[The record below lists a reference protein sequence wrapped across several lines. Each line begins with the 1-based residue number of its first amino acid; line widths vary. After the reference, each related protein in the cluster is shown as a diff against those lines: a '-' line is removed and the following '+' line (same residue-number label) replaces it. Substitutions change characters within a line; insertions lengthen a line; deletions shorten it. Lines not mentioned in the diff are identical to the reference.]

1 MPTRPTLTRI
11 YRLKLLALVAILV
24 ALGLLAALIADWL
37 STTKANR
44 LLTSLVQT
52 LSDALILTG
61 ALGLAVDFFTGR
73 DREAKDDDRIRRLLK
88 ESAPEFRDAVLEGF
102 ALQPDD
108 LKRVATPEL
117 LDHLAEN
124 ALALR
129 FGDATFAREVYADL
143 RTQAITAAERWTDVQ
158 VSVRLSPAGERDAV
172 GIPRFDVYVAWEY
185 TTVPSHPVRRF
196 ACVSDR
202 DEYYEL
208 TSDSPA
214 TSTWFMTPRPGMN
227 ASDRA
232 AFELLEF
239 SVDGEPRPIR
249 RTERKTGQTYSVD
262 LGRQAGDE
270 PKPVRIR
277 HLYRTVTPQSG
288 HFLFFEVPQPARGV
302 SFELDYSPTDISFMT
317 VTQLISS
324 VNRPYVSRFPETAA
338 AKVISIETTGWLLPR
353 SGVAFV
359 WTLSSEEAE
368 ATAARAA

>member
-1 MPTRPTLTRI
+1 MLAIAMSSAPTLARI

-37 STTKANR
+37 STSKANH

-52 LSDALILTG
+52 LSDALIVTG

-117 LDHLAEN
+117 LDQLAEN

-158 VSVRLSPAGERDAV
+158 VSVRLSPAGERDALGV
-172 GIPRFDVYVAWEY
+172 PRFDVYVAWEY

-214 TSTWFMTPRPGMN
+214 TSTWFMTPRPGMD

-239 SVDGEPRPIR
+239 SVDGEARPIR

-262 LGRQAGDE
+262 VGQRAVEQQL
-270 PKPVRIR
+270 PVRIR
-277 HLYRTVTPQSG
+277 HLYRVLTPQAG
-288 HFLFFEVPQPARGV
+288 HRLFFEIPQPSRGV
-302 SFELDYSPTDISFMT
+302 SITLDYSATDISHMS
-317 VTQLISS
+317 VTELIATAHK
-324 VNRPYVSRFPETAA
+324 PYVS
-338 AKVISIETTGWLLPR
+338 
-353 SGVAFV
+353 
-359 WTLSSEEAE
+359 
-368 ATAARAA
+368 